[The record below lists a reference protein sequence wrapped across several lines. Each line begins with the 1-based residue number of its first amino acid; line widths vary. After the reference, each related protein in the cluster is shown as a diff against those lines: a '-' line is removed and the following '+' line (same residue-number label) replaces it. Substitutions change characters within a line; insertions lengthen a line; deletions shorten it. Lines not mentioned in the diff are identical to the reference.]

1 MDPRR
6 PVVARPLGL
15 AAVLLIAG
23 CRGDASDGAL
33 VARGTVEWTQVD
45 VAPLT
50 AGRVTRVLVEEGARV
65 RAGDTL
71 AILEQPALDAM
82 LAQGEARVA
91 ASRAQLRELEAG
103 ARNAELAR
111 AAAELQATSVEAT
124 RTAADSTRLAPLAAA
139 GTVSPQQLDAARA
152 QARVAAARRDAAA
165 AALRLLR
172 VGARPERLRAAGAEL
187 TGAQAAAAGTQAT
200 ARDLTLLAPVDGTVL
215 VRAAEPGAV
224 LATGVPALT
233 LGEPRRPWV
242 RVYVAST
249 DLPRVR
255 VGAAAEVRA
264 DGTTRAVPGRVVA
277 IRDRAE
283 FTPRVALT
291 EEERADLVFGVKVAI
306 MDTSG
311 ALRAGLPV
319 TVTFPAAR
327 AP

>member
-1 MDPRR
+1 MPARR
-6 PVVARPLGL
+6 SVRVRRCIIAVALL
-15 AAVLLIAG
+15 AAA
-23 CRGDASDGAL
+23 CRRGADDGAI
-33 VARGTVEWTQVD
+33 VASGTVEWTAVD
-45 VAPLT
+45 VAPLA
-50 AGRVTRVLVEEGARV
+50 AGRVARVLVEEGARV

-71 AILEQPALDAM
+71 AVLEQPALDAA

-103 ARNAELAR
+103 ARDAELAR
-111 AAAELQATSVEAT
+111 AAAELRAATAESVRA
-124 RTAADSTRLAPLAAA
+124 AADSARLAPLAAA

-165 AALRLLR
+165 AALRLLQAGPR
-172 VGARPERLRAAGAEL
+172 AERLRAAGAEV
-187 TGAQAAAAGTQAT
+187 TGAQAAASGVAAT
-200 ARDLTLLAPVDGTVL
+200 ARDLTLLAPVDGAVL
-215 VRAAEPGAV
+215 VRAAEPGEV
-224 LATGVPALT
+224 LPAGVPALT

-249 DLPRVR
+249 ELPRVR

-264 DGTTRAVPGRVVA
+264 DGLARPVPGRVVS

-283 FTPRVALT
+283 FTPRAALT

-306 MDTSG
+306 ADTSG
-311 ALRAGLPV
+311 TLRAGLPV